1 MEALLTVAD
10 KLVMIF
16 LLLVV
21 GFVARKWNVV
31 DDPFVDKLS
40 SFLVNIVV
48 PFFLISSL
56 QMTYDF
62 DLLKRGIVVFLCCIF
77 MHFIGFLIGLLS
89 SKLFRFKRSKMAAWI
104 FSCMFANV
112 GFMGIPVIAVVL
124 GGDSV
129 FFCAFACFAFNVLV
143 YTVGVIIFCLFSDHT
158 EVKLPLRKIFLA
170 PANIG
175 ILIGLLLFVSNI
187 KLPGFLGGTIS
198 MVGNMV
204 SPLAMIYI
212 GAVLSRM
219 SIIEAF
225 RDKWAYL
232 LSVFRLILLPL
243 LGYVLLKPFI
253 SDRLVLGVVILGL
266 ATPVGALGAIL
277 AGEYN
282 GDTELI
288 SKYILVTTLLSIFTM
303 PFIALLFV

>member
-10 KLVMIF
+10 KLLMIF
-16 LLLVV
+16 LLLVI

-56 QMTYDF
+56 QMSYTF
-62 DLLKRGIVVFLCCIF
+62 DLLKRGIVVFLCCIL
-77 MHFIGFLIGLLS
+77 MHFVGFLVGLLT
-89 SKLFRFKRSKMAAWI
+89 SKLFRFQRSKMAVWI

-129 FFCAFACFAFNVLV
+129 FYCAFACFAFNVLV
-143 YTVGVIIFCLFSDHT
+143 YTVGVVIFCAFSDNK
-158 EVKLPLRKIFLA
+158 EVKLPIRKILLA

-175 ILIGLLLFVSNI
+175 TLIGLILFVSNI
-187 KLPGFLGGTIS
+187 KLPGFISGTIG

-219 SIIEAF
+219 SIAEAF
-225 RDKWAYL
+225 QDKWAYVI
-232 LSVFRLILLPL
+232 SIFRLILLPL
-243 LGYVLLKPFI
+243 LGYLLLKPFI
-253 SDRLVLGVVILGL
+253 TDRLVLAVVILGL
-266 ATPVGALGAIL
+266 STPIGAFCAIL
-277 AGEYN
+277 AGEYG
-282 GDTELI
+282 GDKELI